1 MGIFGLTALMANLNT
16 FETWFELKPLLSVHS
31 TAWIIL
37 LKIHMIGTVN
47 SHEKY
52 MFFQYSIIEAK
63 HMVLGVANPHAKN
76 PSQYIASRKVI

>member
-47 SHEKY
+47 IHDKY
-52 MFFQYSIIEAK
+52 ICSFNSIIEAK
-63 HMVLGVANPHAKN
+63 HMVLGVGNLHAKN
-76 PSQYIASRKVI
+76 PSQDIASRKVI